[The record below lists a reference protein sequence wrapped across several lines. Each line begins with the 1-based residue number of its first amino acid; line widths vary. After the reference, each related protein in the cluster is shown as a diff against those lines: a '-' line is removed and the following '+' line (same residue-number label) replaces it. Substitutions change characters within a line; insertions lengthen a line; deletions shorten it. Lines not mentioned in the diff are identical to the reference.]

1 MSHKDFTQ
9 LDLRPLINMTGSTD
23 SKESEVHHS
32 LLLSHTTM
40 FTLLLA
46 FPFEL
51 IEYDIIALKYLIAY
65 YNYEFDIF

>member
-1 MSHKDFTQ
+1 
-9 LDLRPLINMTGSTD
+9 MTGSTD
-23 SKESEVHHS
+23 SEESEVHHS
-32 LLLSHTTM
+32 LLLSHATM

-65 YNYEFDIF
+65 YNYGFDIFWHSYISSPYTN